1 MRHEEGHGSG
11 PPGSDSVALVASR
24 QDLGVT
30 DDSVQS
36 REQVSDLTKAV
47 AERVFARVAEADHRE
62 RMLLAAIVENIPVG
76 LAVVDENETPL
87 IVNSAAL
94 RAFGKEHPAEF
105 AGWYKAE
112 AYRLD
117 GTPVHPEE
125 RPIARTLATGEIVHA
140 EILELV
146 IDGRRAIFEIST
158 APIIDESGERR
169 GGLSIFRDVTVREQ
183 TERAERDFVTNAAHE
198 LQSPLAAIVSAVEV
212 LQGGAKDSPQRD
224 VFLGHI
230 EREAARLARLVR
242 ALLILARTEIGVEAP
257 RDELV
262 ALGSLLD
269 KVGQSLRV
277 SSGVELEVDC
287 PEQLAA
293 LTNGELLEQAVVNLA
308 ENAAK
313 RTRSGRIV
321 LAARTTDDRL
331 VEISVSDT
339 GPGIPAADRQRIF
352 ERFYRAEPDGSPGFG
367 LGLAIVRAITDALV
381 GDLDLE
387 SIPGFGTTV
396 RLRLPRAATLVAP

>member
-1 MRHEEGHGSG
+1 MSG
-11 PPGSDSVALVASR
+11 
-24 QDLGVT
+24 QDLGMR
-30 DDSVQS
+30 DDAAQS
-36 REQVSDLTKAV
+36 GEQVSELMQAV
-47 AERVFARVAEADHRE
+47 AERVFERLANADRE
-62 RMLLAAIVENIPVG
+62 RILLQAIVENIPVG

-87 IVNSAAL
+87 IVNSEAL

-140 EILELV
+140 EVLELI
-146 IDGRRAIFEIST
+146 IDGRQAIFEIST
-158 APIIDESGERR
+158 APIIDASGERR

-212 LQGGAKDSPQRD
+212 LQSGAKDSPQRD

-242 ALLILARTEIGVEAP
+242 ALLILARTDIGVEPP

-262 ALGSLLD
+262 ALSSLLE
-269 KVGQSLRV
+269 KVGQSLRI
-277 SSGVELEVDC
+277 SSDVEREVDC
-287 PEQLAA
+287 PEQLAV

-308 ENAAK
+308 DNAAK
-313 RTRSGRIV
+313 VTRSGRIV
-321 LAARTTDDRL
+321 LAARAIDDGE

-339 GPGIPAADRQRIF
+339 GPGIPAVDRQRIF
-352 ERFYRAEPDGSPGFG
+352 ERFYRAQPDGSPGFG
-367 LGLAIVRAITDALV
+367 LGLPIVRAITDALE
-381 GDLDLE
+381 GELDLE
-387 SIPGFGTTV
+387 STPGVGTIV
-396 RLRLPRAATLVAP
+396 RLRLPRAASMVAT

>member
-1 MRHEEGHGSG
+1 MSDDAAQSG
-11 PPGSDSVALVASR
+11 
-24 QDLGVT
+24 
-30 DDSVQS
+30 
-36 REQVSDLTKAV
+36 EQVGELMQAV
-47 AERVFARVAEADHRE
+47 AERVFERLANADRE
-62 RMLLAAIVENIPVG
+62 RILLESIVENIPVG

-87 IVNSAAL
+87 IVNGEAL

-125 RPIARTLATGEIVHA
+125 RPIARTLATGEIVQA
-140 EILELV
+140 EVLELV

-158 APIIDESGERR
+158 APIIDAAGERR
-169 GGLSIFRDVTVREQ
+169 GGLSIFRDVTVRER

-212 LQGGAKDSPQRD
+212 LQAGAKDSPQRD

-230 EREAARLARLVR
+230 EREAARLTRLVR
-242 ALLILARTEIGVEAP
+242 ALLILARTEIGVEPP

-262 ALGSLLD
+262 ALGALLE
-269 KVGQSLRV
+269 KVGESVRL
-277 SSGVELEVDC
+277 SPDVELDVNC

-313 RTRSGRIV
+313 MTRSGRIV
-321 LAARTTDDRL
+321 LAARAIDDGA

-352 ERFYRAEPDGSPGFG
+352 ERFYRAEPDETAGFG
-367 LGLAIVRAITDALV
+367 LGLAIVRAITDALA
-381 GDLDLE
+381 GELDLE
-387 SIPGFGTTV
+387 TTPSVGTIV
-396 RLRLPRAATLVAP
+396 RVRLPRAASLVST

>member
-1 MRHEEGHGSG
+1 MRDDAAQSG
-11 PPGSDSVALVASR
+11 K
-24 QDLGVT
+24 
-30 DDSVQS
+30 
-36 REQVSDLTKAV
+36 QVSDLTEAV
-47 AERVFARVAEADHRE
+47 AERVFERLTKADRE
-62 RMLLAAIVENIPVG
+62 RILLEAIVENIPLG
-76 LAVVDENETPL
+76 LAVVDENEVPL
-87 IVNSAAL
+87 IVNSEAL
-94 RAFGKEHPAEF
+94 RAFGKDKPADF

-117 GTPVHPEE
+117 GTPVHPQE

-140 EILELV
+140 EVLELV

-158 APIIDESGERR
+158 APIIDASGERR
-169 GGLSIFRDVTVREQ
+169 GGLSIFRDVTVREH

-212 LQGGAKDSPQRD
+212 LQAGAKDSPQRD

-242 ALLILARTEIGVEAP
+242 ALLILARTEIGVETP

-262 ALGSLLD
+262 ALGSLLE

-277 SSGVELEVDC
+277 SSGVKLEIDC
-287 PEQLAA
+287 PDELAA

-313 RTRSGRIV
+313 MTRSGRIV
-321 LAARTTDDRL
+321 LAARVTGDGL

-339 GPGIPAADRQRIF
+339 GAGITAADRQRIF
-352 ERFYRAEPDGSPGFG
+352 ERFYRAGPDESQGFG
-367 LGLAIVRAITDALV
+367 LGLAIVRAITDALA
-381 GDLDLE
+381 GELDLE

>member
-1 MRHEEGHGSG
+1 M
-11 PPGSDSVALVASR
+11 A
-24 QDLGVT
+24 
-30 DDSVQS
+30 DDSGQS
-36 REQVSDLTKAV
+36 HEQVVELTKAV
-47 AERVFARVAEADHRE
+47 AERVFERVAKADRE
-62 RMLLAAIVENIPVG
+62 RILLEAIVENIPVG

-87 IVNSAAL
+87 IVNSEAL
-94 RAFGKEHPAEF
+94 RAFGKDNPADF

-125 RPIARTLATGEIVHA
+125 RPIARTLATGEIVHG
-140 EILELV
+140 EVLELV

-158 APIIDESGERR
+158 APITDSSGERR

-212 LQGGAKDSPQRD
+212 LQAGAKDSPQRD

-230 EREAARLARLVR
+230 ERESARLARLTR
-242 ALLILARTEIGVEAP
+242 ALLILARTEIGVEPP

-262 ALGSLLD
+262 ALGSLLE
-269 KVGQSLRV
+269 KVGHSLRV
-277 SSGVELEVDC
+277 YSGVELQVEC

-308 ENAAK
+308 ENAA
-313 RTRSGRIV
+313 RATRSGRIV
-321 LAARTTDDRL
+321 LAARATDDGV

-352 ERFYRAEPDGSPGFG
+352 ERFYRAEPERPGFG
-367 LGLAIVRAITDALV
+367 LGLAIVRAITDALA
-381 GDLDLE
+381 GELDLE
-387 SIPGFGTTV
+387 STPGAGTIV
-396 RLRLPRAATLVAP
+396 RLRLPRAASLVAT

>member
-1 MRHEEGHGSG
+1 MRDDAAQSG
-11 PPGSDSVALVASR
+11 K
-24 QDLGVT
+24 
-30 DDSVQS
+30 
-36 REQVSDLTKAV
+36 QVSDLTEAV
-47 AERVFARVAEADHRE
+47 AERVFERLTKADRE
-62 RMLLAAIVENIPVG
+62 RILLEAIVENIPLG
-76 LAVVDENETPL
+76 LAVVDENEVPL
-87 IVNSAAL
+87 IVNSEAL
-94 RAFGKEHPAEF
+94 RAFGKDKPADF

-117 GTPVHPEE
+117 GTPVHPQE
-125 RPIARTLATGEIVHA
+125 RPIARTLATGEIVHT
-140 EILELV
+140 EVLELV

-158 APIIDESGERR
+158 APIIDASGERR
-169 GGLSIFRDVTVREQ
+169 GGLSIFRDVTVREH

-212 LQGGAKDSPQRD
+212 LQAGAKDSPQRD

-242 ALLILARTEIGVEAP
+242 ALLILARTEIGVETP

-262 ALGSLLD
+262 ALGSLLE

-277 SSGVELEVDC
+277 SSGVKLEIDC
-287 PEQLAA
+287 PDELAA

-313 RTRSGRIV
+313 MTRSGRIV
-321 LAARTTDDRL
+321 LAARVTGDGL

-339 GPGIPAADRQRIF
+339 GAGITAADRQRIF
-352 ERFYRAEPDGSPGFG
+352 ERFYRAGPDESQGFG
-367 LGLAIVRAITDALV
+367 LGLAIVRAITDALA
-381 GDLDLE
+381 GELDLE

>member
-1 MRHEEGHGSG
+1 MRDDAAQSG
-11 PPGSDSVALVASR
+11 K
-24 QDLGVT
+24 
-30 DDSVQS
+30 
-36 REQVSDLTKAV
+36 QVSDLTEAV
-47 AERVFARVAEADHRE
+47 AERVFERLTKADRE
-62 RMLLAAIVENIPVG
+62 RILLEAIVENIPLG
-76 LAVVDENETPL
+76 LAVVDENEVPL
-87 IVNSAAL
+87 IVNSEAL
-94 RAFGKEHPAEF
+94 RAFGKDKPADF

-117 GTPVHPEE
+117 GTPVHPQE

-140 EILELV
+140 EVLELV

-158 APIIDESGERR
+158 APIIDASGERR
-169 GGLSIFRDVTVREQ
+169 GGLSIFRDVTVREH

-212 LQGGAKDSPQRD
+212 LQAGAKDSPQRD

-242 ALLILARTEIGVEAP
+242 ALLILARTEIGVETP

-262 ALGSLLD
+262 ALGSLLE

-277 SSGVELEVDC
+277 SSGVKLEIDC
-287 PEQLAA
+287 PDELAA
-293 LTNGELLEQAVVNLA
+293 LTNGELLEQAVVNLT

-313 RTRSGRIV
+313 MTRSGRIV
-321 LAARTTDDRL
+321 LAARVTGDGL

-339 GPGIPAADRQRIF
+339 GAGITAADRQRIF
-352 ERFYRAEPDGSPGFG
+352 ERFYRAGPDESQGFG
-367 LGLAIVRAITDALV
+367 LGLAIVRAITDALA
-381 GDLDLE
+381 GELDLE

>member
-1 MRHEEGHGSG
+1 VRDDAAPSG
-11 PPGSDSVALVASR
+11 
-24 QDLGVT
+24 
-30 DDSVQS
+30 
-36 REQVSDLTKAV
+36 EQVSELMQAV
-47 AERVFARVAEADHRE
+47 AERVFERLANADRE
-62 RMLLAAIVENIPVG
+62 RILLEAIVENIPVG

-87 IVNSAAL
+87 IVNSEAL
-94 RAFGKEHPAEF
+94 RAFGKEHPAEL
-105 AGWYKAE
+105 AGWYRAE

-125 RPIARTLATGEIVHA
+125 RPIARTLATGEVVQA

-158 APIIDESGERR
+158 APIIDTSGERK

-183 TERAERDFVTNAAHE
+183 ADRAERDFVTNAAHE

-212 LQGGAKDSPQRD
+212 LQAGAKDSPQRD

-230 EREAARLARLVR
+230 EREAARLSRLVR
-242 ALLILARTEIGVEAP
+242 ALLILARTEIGVEPP

-262 ALGSLLD
+262 ALASLLG
-269 KVGQSLRV
+269 KIGESLRV
-277 SSGVELEVDC
+277 SSDVELEIDC

-313 RTRSGRIV
+313 MTRSGRIV
-321 LAARTTDDRL
+321 LAARAIDDGV

-352 ERFYRAEPDGSPGFG
+352 ERFYRTEPDESPGFG
-367 LGLAIVRAITDALV
+367 LGLAIVRAIADALA
-381 GDLDLE
+381 GELDLE
-387 SIPGFGTTV
+387 STPSVGTIV
-396 RLRLPRAATLVAP
+396 RLRLPRAASLVVT